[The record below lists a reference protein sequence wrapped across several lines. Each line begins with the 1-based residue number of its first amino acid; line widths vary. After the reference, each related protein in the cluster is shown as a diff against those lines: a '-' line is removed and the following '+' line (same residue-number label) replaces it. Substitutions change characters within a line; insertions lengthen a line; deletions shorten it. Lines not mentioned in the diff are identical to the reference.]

1 MGANISPFKGPMVS
15 ICANCGRERASV
27 ANAKKRC
34 SCIPK
39 GFWDASEAQEAA
51 GRLDAGS
58 LVRLLRS
65 RTDLSQEALGRLT
78 GLSQSMVSQLESH
91 KRDLK
96 DVVKLRRFL
105 NGLGAPRVT
114 TTRTQQESVEST
126 KLLAHAAQVTMGAA
140 EIDPHRWRGPNIPET
155 PLPVRRVTGTDV
167 DHVETVTK
175 ALRAADYQL
184 GGGACL
190 DAIMA
195 HLAYAHRL
203 LRAAKPANQLGLQ
216 LYRAV
221 ADLHNLAGWASFDVG
236 HYKVAA
242 EHLSLALEQAQYI
255 EEPSLVANVLYR
267 MGRLHLH
274 RGHTLQALRFLQLGQ
289 IAAQDSGCERTVA
302 LMCANAAWA
311 YAVLDDQKRS
321 MDSLARAHDAFARA
335 EADTTPWVRFFH
347 ETDLDAM
354 SGVVNAA
361 LPTPSPRAYTA
372 TTEHLYRAVDA
383 RSPAM
388 GRSQAF
394 ELTTLAT
401 AHIRNGDPDQGVHVG
416 RQAVDL
422 ARQVRSV
429 RVIDRLAPLQQAA
442 LAYRTRGETAELAA
456 EIATLRTS

>member
-1 MGANISPFKGPMVS
+1 MS
-15 ICANCGRERASV
+15 ICTHCGIKRSPV
-27 ANAKKRC
+27 AGTKNRC
-34 SCIPK
+34 RCIPK
-39 GFWDASEAQEAA
+39 GFWDSPEAQDAA
-51 GRLDAGS
+51 GRLDAGA

-65 RTDLSQEALGRLT
+65 RADLSQESIARLS
-78 GLSQSMVSQLESH
+78 GLSQSMVSQLESG

-96 DVVKLRRFL
+96 DVVKLRGFL
-105 NGLGAPRVT
+105 DGLGAPSVT
-114 TTRTQQESVEST
+114 ATPDQRETAEST
-126 KLLAHAAQVTMGAA
+126 KLLAHAAQVTMGAID
-140 EIDPHRWRGPNIPET
+140 IDPARWAGPNLPEV

-167 DHVETVTK
+167 GHVETVTE

-203 LRAAKPANQLGLQ
+203 LRVAKPVNRFGLQ
-216 LYRAV
+216 LHRAV

-274 RGHTLQALRFLQLGQ
+274 RGHAVQALRFLQLGQ

-311 YAVLDDQKRS
+311 YAVLGDVKRS
-321 MDSLARAHDAFARA
+321 MESLARAYDAFTRA
-335 EADTTPWVRFFH
+335 QNEATPWVRFFH
-347 ETDLDAM
+347 EADLDALT
-354 SGVVNAA
+354 GVVNAA
-361 LPTPSPRAYTA
+361 LPEPSPRAYTV

-383 RSPAM
+383 RGPAM
-388 GRSQAF
+388 GRSQTF

-401 AHIRNGDPDQGVHVG
+401 AHILNGDPDQGVRIGH
-416 RQAVDL
+416 QAIGL
-422 ARQVRSV
+422 AQQVRSV

-442 LAYRTRGETAELAA
+442 LSYRSRGETAELAA
-456 EIATLRTS
+456 EIATLRSS

>member
-1 MGANISPFKGPMVS
+1 MVS
-15 ICANCGRERASV
+15 ICENCGGERTSV

-34 SCIPK
+34 PCIPK
-39 GFWDASEAQEAA
+39 GFWDSPEVQEAA
-51 GRLDAGS
+51 GRLDAGA
-58 LVRLLRS
+58 LVRALRS

-78 GLSQSMVSQLESH
+78 GLSQSMISQLESK
-91 KRDLK
+91 KRELK

-105 NGLGAPRVT
+105 DGLSAPRVT
-114 TTRTQQESVEST
+114 ASRAQRESVEST
-126 KLLAHAAQVTMGAA
+126 KLLAHAAQVTMGAV
-140 EIDPHRWRGPNIPET
+140 EIDPRSWRGPNLPDS

-190 DAIMA
+190 DSIMA

-203 LRAAKPANQLGLQ
+203 LRVAKPVNQVGLR
-216 LYRAV
+216 LHRAV
-221 ADLHNLAGWASFDVG
+221 SDLHNLAGWASFDVG
-236 HYKVAA
+236 HYKIAA

-274 RGHTLQALRFLQLGQ
+274 RGHTVQSLRFLQLGQ

-302 LMCANAAWA
+302 LMCANTAWA
-311 YAVLDDQKRS
+311 YAALDDGKRA

-335 EADTTPWVRFFH
+335 DSDTTPWVRFFH
-347 ETDLDAM
+347 EADLDAL
-354 SGVVNAA
+354 SGVVNAT

-388 GRSQAF
+388 GRSRAF

-401 AHIRNGDPDQGVHVG
+401 AHIVNGDPDQGVRIG

-442 LAYRTRGETAELAA
+442 QAYRTRGETADLAA

>member
-1 MGANISPFKGPMVS
+1 MSM
-15 ICANCGRERASV
+15 CTNCGIERIYV
-27 ANAKKRC
+27 AGAKNRC
-34 SCIPK
+34 RCVPK
-39 GFWDASEAQEAA
+39 GFWDSSGAQEAA
-51 GRLDAGS
+51 GRLDAGA

-65 RTDLSQEALGRLT
+65 RTGLSQEAIGRLT
-78 GLSQSMVSQLESH
+78 GLSQSMVSQLESG

-105 NGLGAPRVT
+105 DGLGAPSVT
-114 TTRTQQESVEST
+114 ATPEQRERAEST
-126 KLLAHAAQVTMGAA
+126 RLLAHAAQVTMGAIN
-140 EIDPHRWRGPNIPET
+140 IDPTRWTGPNLPET
-155 PLPVRRVTGTDV
+155 PLPVSRVSGIDV
-167 DHVETVTK
+167 DHVETVTE

-190 DAIMA
+190 DAVIA

-203 LRAAKPANQLGLQ
+203 LRAARPMNRFGSQLH
-216 LYRAV
+216 RAV

-274 RGHTLQALRFLQLGQ
+274 RGHTTQSLRFLQLGQ

-311 YAVLDDQKRS
+311 YAVLGDAKRS
-321 MDSLARAHDAFARA
+321 MESLARSHDAFARA
-335 EADTTPWVRFFH
+335 ENEATPWVRFFH
-347 ETDLDAM
+347 EADLDALT
-354 SGVVNAA
+354 GVVNAA
-361 LPTPSPRAYTA
+361 LPEPSPRAYTV
-372 TTEHLYRAVDA
+372 TTESLYRAVDA
-383 RSPAM
+383 RGPAM

-401 AHIRNGDPDQGVHVG
+401 SHILNGDPDQGVRIGH
-416 RQAVDL
+416 QAVQL
-422 ARQVRSV
+422 SRKVRSV
-429 RVIDRLAPLQQAA
+429 RVIDRLAPLQRAA
-442 LAYRTRGETAELAA
+442 QNYRSRGETAELAA
-456 EIATLRTS
+456 EIATLRSS